1 MIPPNYPIRL
11 QHGQFLK
18 RFQVLELRGRNLSV
32 YIVLEER
39 RCSWVPMSHVQ
50 YQLEKTVDMVWLLLG
65 VSYLA
70 LLQGALQQLQQTETV
85 SLVGLAS
92 PLQTQ
97 VRKVLVISIR

>member
-1 MIPPNYPIRL
+1 
-11 QHGQFLK
+11 
-18 RFQVLELRGRNLSV
+18 
-32 YIVLEER
+32 
-39 RCSWVPMSHVQ
+39 MSHVQ

-92 PLQTQ
+92 PLQT
-97 VRKVLVISIR
+97 